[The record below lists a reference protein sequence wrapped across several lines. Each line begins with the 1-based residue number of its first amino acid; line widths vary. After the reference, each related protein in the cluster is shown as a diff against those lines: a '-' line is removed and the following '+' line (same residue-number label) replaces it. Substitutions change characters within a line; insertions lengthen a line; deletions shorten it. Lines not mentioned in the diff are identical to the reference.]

1 MDFNYISTKE
11 AAKMLGVTE
20 RYVQMLCKEGK
31 IEGAVKF
38 NDQGVW
44 LVPKEAKVNK
54 SFKALEIKKQVWT
67 VETP

>member
-44 LVPKEAKVNK
+44 LVPKKAMVNK
-54 SFKALEIKKQVWT
+54 SLKESEVKKNKYG
-67 VETP
+67 

>member
-11 AAKMLGVTE
+11 AAKILGVTE

-31 IEGAVKF
+31 IKGAVKF

-44 LVPKEAKVNK
+44 LVPHLSVKKINEKENSKYI
-54 SFKALEIKKQVWT
+54 EEEKQ
-67 VETP
+67 

>member
-31 IEGAVKF
+31 IEGAMKF

-44 LVPKEAKVNK
+44 LVPKFSNYMNEKENK
-54 SFKALEIKKQVWT
+54 QR
-67 VETP
+67 

>member
-11 AAKMLGVTE
+11 AAKLLGVTE

-44 LVPKEAKVNK
+44 LVPQKFIVDMANNANER
-54 SFKALEIKKQVWT
+54 
-67 VETP
+67 

>member
-11 AAKMLGVTE
+11 AAKLLGVTE

-31 IEGAVKF
+31 IEGAMKF

-44 LVPKEAKVNK
+44 LVPQKFIVDMANNANER
-54 SFKALEIKKQVWT
+54 
-67 VETP
+67 

>member
-31 IEGAVKF
+31 IKGAVKF

-44 LVPKEAKVNK
+44 LVPQKFIVDMTNNAKEK
-54 SFKALEIKKQVWT
+54 
-67 VETP
+67 

>member
-11 AAKMLGVTE
+11 AAKILGVTE
-20 RYVQMLCKEGK
+20 RYVQMLCKDSK

-44 LVPKEAKVNK
+44 LIPKKMMVNK
-54 SFKALEIKKQVWT
+54 SFKELEAKT
-67 VETP
+67 TTNN

>member
-11 AAKMLGVTE
+11 AAKILGVTE

-31 IEGAVKF
+31 IEGAIKF

-44 LVPKEAKVNK
+44 LLPKEGVLYFEK
-54 SFKALEIKKQVWT
+54 KADER
-67 VETP
+67 

>member
-31 IEGAVKF
+31 IKGAVKF

-44 LVPKEAKVNK
+44 LIPKNAIVKTG
-54 SFKALEIKKQVWT
+54 SEIANIDYYK
-67 VETP
+67 

>member
-31 IEGAVKF
+31 IEGAIKF

-44 LVPKEAKVNK
+44 LVPNK
-54 SFKALEIKKQVWT
+54 YIFEKTKFSSK
-67 VETP
+67 

>member
-11 AAKMLGVTE
+11 AAKLLGVTE

-31 IEGAVKF
+31 IKGAIKF

-44 LVPKEAKVNK
+44 LIPKQI
-54 SFKALEIKKQVWT
+54 IKLYTSK
-67 VETP
+67 EESR

>member
-31 IEGAVKF
+31 IEGAIKF

-44 LVPKEAKVNK
+44 LVPKEQLSIKSSGDAFVNEK
-54 SFKALEIKKQVWT
+54 
-67 VETP
+67 

>member
-11 AAKMLGVTE
+11 AAKLLGVTE

-31 IEGAVKF
+31 IEGAIKF

-44 LVPKEAKVNK
+44 LVPQKFIVDMANNANER
-54 SFKALEIKKQVWT
+54 
-67 VETP
+67 

>member
-11 AAKMLGVTE
+11 AAKLLGVTE

-31 IEGAVKF
+31 IEGAIKF

-44 LVPKEAKVNK
+44 LIPKLWIINTQKTK
-54 SFKALEIKKQVWT
+54 G
-67 VETP
+67 

>member
-11 AAKMLGVTE
+11 AAKLLGVTE

-31 IEGAVKF
+31 IKGAVKF

-44 LVPKEAKVNK
+44 LIPKNAIVKTC
-54 SFKALEIKKQVWT
+54 SEIANIDYYK
-67 VETP
+67 

>member
-11 AAKMLGVTE
+11 AAKLLGVTE

-44 LVPKEAKVNK
+44 LIPKTYIENRLHPPV
-54 SFKALEIKKQVWT
+54 QD
-67 VETP
+67 

>member
-31 IEGAVKF
+31 IEGAMKF

-44 LVPKEAKVNK
+44 LVPKESILLKQTIDNNK
-54 SFKALEIKKQVWT
+54 
-67 VETP
+67 

>member
-11 AAKMLGVTE
+11 AAKLLGVTE

-44 LVPKEAKVNK
+44 LVPKDLKFIRREDKDGLYN
-54 SFKALEIKKQVWT
+54 
-67 VETP
+67 

>member
-11 AAKMLGVTE
+11 AAKLLGVTE

-31 IEGAVKF
+31 IEGAIKF

-44 LVPKEAKVNK
+44 LVPKEYIHTNT
-54 SFKALEIKKQVWT
+54 LGKK
-67 VETP
+67 EN

>member
-1 MDFNYISTKE
+1 MDFKYISTKE

-31 IEGAVKF
+31 SEGTIKF

-44 LVPKEAKVNK
+44 LVPQKFIVDMTNNVKEK
-54 SFKALEIKKQVWT
+54 
-67 VETP
+67 

>member
-11 AAKMLGVTE
+11 AAKVLGVTE

-31 IEGAVKF
+31 IEGAIKF

-44 LVPKEAKVNK
+44 LVPREKIDIFLNK
-54 SFKALEIKKQVWT
+54 NKLEMNYD
-67 VETP
+67 

>member
-11 AAKMLGVTE
+11 AAKLLGVTE

-31 IEGAVKF
+31 IEGAIKF

-44 LVPKEAKVNK
+44 LVPYLSVKISKKKENSKYIEEEK
-54 SFKALEIKKQVWT
+54 
-67 VETP
+67 

>member
-11 AAKMLGVTE
+11 AAKLLGVTE

-31 IEGAVKF
+31 IEGAIKF

-44 LVPKEAKVNK
+44 LVPQYTITKILSNKESIIEKHNGFAR
-54 SFKALEIKKQVWT
+54 
-67 VETP
+67 